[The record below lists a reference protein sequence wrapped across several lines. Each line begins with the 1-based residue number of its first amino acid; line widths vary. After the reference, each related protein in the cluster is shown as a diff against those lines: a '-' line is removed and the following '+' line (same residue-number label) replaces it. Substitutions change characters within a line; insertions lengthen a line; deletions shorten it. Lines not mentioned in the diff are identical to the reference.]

1 MFTFWILYILYS
13 CININVITIL
23 YILSYL
29 VLYFQTVTSQ
39 CNIYCFTHIVMH
51 TQVKQIN

>member
-1 MFTFWILYILYS
+1 MLYS

-29 VLYFQTVTSQ
+29 ILYFQTVTSQ
-39 CNIYCFTHIVMH
+39 CNIYYFTHIVMH
-51 TQVKQIN
+51 MQVKQIH